1 MHARLGD
8 STRRPAAHGRP
19 LSRTIDTNASA
30 LKMLLSRLR
39 GRHFV
44 GDALYI
50 YLLQALNYGVPLLT
64 LPYLLRVLGPQAYG
78 SIALAQAVMGFALIL
93 TDYGFNLTAVRD
105 ISIARNDPLLV
116 ARVYW
121 FTMATK
127 VFLMAC
133 SVPAL
138 AALVLLV
145 PQLRNEWPVFAACW
159 TMVLGN
165 VLFPQWYFQ
174 GVQRLREAVVMQV
187 IARCAVTAAIFILV
201 RSPADAVGAALLM
214 SVAQVA
220 AFLVAIAAGRVPSPK
235 TFRRPSV
242 TEVSGSLAASW
253 HLIAGTMAT
262 TLYIQANPFVLG
274 LLCGNRAVAFYS
286 IGYST
291 VLAVYGICG
300 PIAQSLFARASVLF
314 AEEPGRAWQLVKR
327 LAGWLLP
334 VIAAVSLIIAIFAK
348 EVALLL
354 GGHAYADAASA
365 VRIMAAA
372 PFLMALATILGFIV
386 MINVHLTRQLMRIY
400 IAVGLLNVVL
410 LPYLVLRDAAA
421 GAAVALVV
429 AETLGPIAMA
439 AVLWRQRR
447 NLTAASG
454 PA

>member
-44 GDALYI
+44 GDALSI
-50 YLLQALNYGVPLLT
+50 YVLQALNYGVPLLT

-105 ISIARNDPLLV
+105 ISIARNNPLLV

-274 LLCGNRAVAFYS
+274 LLCGLAAACHRRGILDHRDLREGGGVAARRACLCRRRVRRPHHGRGA
-286 IGYST
+286 
-291 VLAVYGICG
+291 VLDGFGDDFGVHRHD
-300 PIAQSLFARASVLF
+300 QRASDPAADAHLHC
-314 AEEPGRAWQLVKR
+314 GRPPERRLV
-327 LAGWLLP
+327 
-334 VIAAVSLIIAIFAK
+334 AVSRAPRCS
-348 EVALLL
+348 
-354 GGHAYADAASA
+354 GGRGGGPRRRRNPRAD
-365 VRIMAAA
+365 RHGGG
-372 PFLMALATILGFIV
+372 ALAATPESDGGV
-386 MINVHLTRQLMRIY
+386 RP
-400 IAVGLLNVVL
+400 GLS
-410 LPYLVLRDAAA
+410 RARHCAR
-421 GAAVALVV
+421 G
-429 AETLGPIAMA
+429 
-439 AVLWRQRR
+439 
-447 NLTAASG
+447 
-454 PA
+454 